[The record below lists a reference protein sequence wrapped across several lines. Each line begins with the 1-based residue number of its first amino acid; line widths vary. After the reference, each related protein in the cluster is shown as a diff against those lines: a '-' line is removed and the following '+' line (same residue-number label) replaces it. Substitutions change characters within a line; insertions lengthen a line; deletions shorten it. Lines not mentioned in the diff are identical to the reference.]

1 MTRRL
6 WKKVKVNCITFKK
19 LRTMGL
25 PIMGN
30 RDSDIAAPGGKKWMY
45 TPEVKEH
52 FFHPKNL
59 LENTGEINEDEY
71 DGYGQVGSPAC
82 GDMMKLWIKVNNKTD
97 RITDCKWQTFG
108 CASAIAS
115 TSMMSMMVT
124 ESEGMTTEEAMG
136 LTPQMI
142 MERLGG
148 LPPRK
153 VHCSVLGDKALV
165 KAVNDY
171 YRRSGQIDRMKI
183 ENAKIIDPGTNVTD
197 KDIEEAVLEGAKDLE
212 SLQAKLKVAIGN
224 PAIIPELEK
233 TMNFYIEKYYGD

>member
-1 MTRRL
+1 
-6 WKKVKVNCITFKK
+6 
-19 LRTMGL
+19 
-25 PIMGN
+25 
-30 RDSDIAAPGGKKWMY
+30 MY
-45 TPEVKEH
+45 TEAVKDH

-59 LENTGEINEDEY
+59 LENTGKINEDEY

-82 GDMMKLWIKVNNKTD
+82 GDMMKMWIKVDPKAD
-97 RITDCKWQTFG
+97 RIIDCKWQTFG

-115 TSMMSMMVT
+115 TSMMSVMVT
-124 ESEGMTTEEAMG
+124 ENGGMTTEEAMS

-153 VHCSVLGDKALV
+153 VHCSVLGDKALL

-171 YRRSGQIDRMKI
+171 FRKSGQINRMKI
-183 ENAKIIDPGTNVTD
+183 ENARVIDPETNVTD
-197 KDIEEAVLEGAKDLE
+197 VDIQEAVLEGAKDLE

-224 PAIIPELEK
+224 PDIIPEVEK
-233 TMNFYIEKYYGD
+233 TMNFFIEKYYGD